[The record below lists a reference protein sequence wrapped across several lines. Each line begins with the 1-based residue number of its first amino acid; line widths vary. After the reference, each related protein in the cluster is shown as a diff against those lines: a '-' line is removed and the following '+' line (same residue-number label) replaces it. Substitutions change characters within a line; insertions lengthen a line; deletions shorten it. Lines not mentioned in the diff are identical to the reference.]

1 MPQGKTM
8 KLLTQLIT
16 TTILTISLALG
27 ATAGDSLIP
36 YTSIKDA
43 KGEVKEIYDQVQ
55 KTWGMVPAPI
65 LQHSVSPET
74 LKALWHQFGSLHN
87 EHFSDQLQAMMRM
100 TVASSNS
107 LDCDYCVGFNEG
119 MLINMFKMNMKELN
133 AVKKDPRAATSLKE
147 KDKKMLVFMIDAVRN
162 PKKVDKA
169 QIDEL
174 RKLGWSDKDI
184 FDGVKMSTQMVAMT
198 LLVDTLKIP
207 RDF

>member
-1 MPQGKTM
+1 M
-8 KLLTQLIT
+8 KLLTKVT
-16 TTILTISLALG
+16 TMTALVLSLTLG

-43 KGEVKEIYDQVQ
+43 KGEVKAIYDQVQ
-55 KTWGMVPAPI
+55 GAFGMVPAPI
-65 LQHSVSPET
+65 LQHSVSPAS
-74 LKALWHQFGSLHN
+74 LKALWGQFAAMHN
-87 EHFSDQLQAMMRM
+87 ANFSDQLQAMMRM
-100 TVASSNS
+100 TVAASDG

-119 MLINMFKMNMKELN
+119 MLINMFKMDMKEIN
-133 AVKKDPRAATSLKE
+133 AVKKDPHAATSLKE
-147 KDKKMLVFMIDAVRN
+147 KNKKMLIFMVDAVRN

-169 QIDEL
+169 QVDEL

-184 FDGVKMSTQMVAMT
+184 FDGVKMSTQMSAMT